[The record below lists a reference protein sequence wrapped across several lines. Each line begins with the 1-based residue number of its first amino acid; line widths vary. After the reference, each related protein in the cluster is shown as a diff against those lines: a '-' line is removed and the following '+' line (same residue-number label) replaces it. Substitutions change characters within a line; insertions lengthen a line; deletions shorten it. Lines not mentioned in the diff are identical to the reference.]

1 MRFMRACVVC
11 AARWKTLRQRGWRVQ
26 HARTRLATLLVA
38 QLVVVARAAVWV
50 SAWMLH
56 GNIRW
61 PTAQLLLAAMFDE
74 IVELFPGIDGF
85 QVRVGEVY
93 LQVSSLSLLSPLSS
107 LSSLLSPHC
116 SLGSR
121 LSPLVSRLLFSIA
134 AAVIRYASLSG
145 FPVLQQRRREGAAD

>member
-93 LQVSSLSLLSPLSS
+93 LQVSSLSLLSPLSALFS
-107 LSSLLSPHC
+107 RLSAFASRLSSSLLYRSCCHPLRIPLGVPC
-116 SLGSR
+116 AATETERGGSR
-121 LSPLVSRLLFSIA
+121 LTGLAL
-134 AAVIRYASLSG
+134 
-145 FPVLQQRRREGAAD
+145 